1 MTTELTIDER
11 NQRSF
16 DTFRKILALEDE
28 NGNPR
33 FPLAD
38 KERQDDYFVRGCP
51 SGSGDY
57 YLYWHLKEH
66 RFMTQDEVVTLTNDY
81 FGDIYTL
88 HKSNKTRTDMNIK
101 LDIEVRDVPI
111 ALVTYRLDT
120 TEQTDEPYITSK
132 GYTIA
137 GIYLNPEKNKPEFY
151 LKRLPGHFYNQSGVL
166 VWINSGSIFNTVNKS
181 GQTVTKPARIT
192 DDLDVVPFLDSPLSE
207 LPTLRVARDIYRER
221 KANLESTREER
232 EFPLPLTCTDL
243 ANVTS
248 RIELL
253 RAHYKQFDAL
263 TEYLNPN
270 KYTTSELVVLMNLRP
285 KLTPEAFRKVVAWVR
300 TKDHPLSKTSSKTAM
315 VSEIYLN
322 AVAMPF
328 SFTQV
333 IYKTAS
339 IWTLMTSTT
348 LTYYEF

>member
-16 DTFRKILALEDE
+16 DTFRKIFALGDK

-120 TEQTDEPYITSK
+120 TEQTDEP
-132 GYTIA
+132 
-137 GIYLNPEKNKPEFY
+137 
-151 LKRLPGHFYNQSGVL
+151 
-166 VWINSGSIFNTVNKS
+166 
-181 GQTVTKPARIT
+181 
-192 DDLDVVPFLDSPLSE
+192 
-207 LPTLRVARDIYRER
+207 
-221 KANLESTREER
+221 
-232 EFPLPLTCTDL
+232 
-243 ANVTS
+243 
-248 RIELL
+248 
-253 RAHYKQFDAL
+253 
-263 TEYLNPN
+263 
-270 KYTTSELVVLMNLRP
+270 
-285 KLTPEAFRKVVAWVR
+285 
-300 TKDHPLSKTSSKTAM
+300 
-315 VSEIYLN
+315 
-322 AVAMPF
+322 
-328 SFTQV
+328 
-333 IYKTAS
+333 
-339 IWTLMTSTT
+339 
-348 LTYYEF
+348 